1 MSKMES
7 TANSRATSAHA
18 ARLDQTLKDL
28 QRKVKEQEEAL
39 TKLRAAGKPIQ
50 EQPDSN
56 KGIQLRQ
63 ISQIKSAFEALT
75 PVEPYTPL
83 PDSPL
88 PSLLALRTTHGTVSE
103 AKSALIITKHDLSH
117 VEQLLQKE
125 TADLEDGR
133 LIEKALQTRIS
144 ALEDT
149 IDKHVQK
156 PMTQVAKDM
165 MRDLKNK
172 KVRYDMDTVTLVK
185 SFNDFVDDHLAV
197 MLAAEELGGPVVGE
211 LLNVDETNLEAGF
224 NAQGKARK
232 PKGPLSEAGRQQ
244 RIDEIWRQQPER
256 ERRAQEPWNETTAA
270 ATEMRELTEL
280 LLNNLV
286 EADGGMNGGYVELD
300 RESAAAR
307 FLVRSRVAQFHPKDA
322 RRLRLIDFGKDLV
335 S

>member
-1 MSKMES
+1 M
-7 TANSRATSAHA
+7 
-18 ARLDQTLKDL
+18 L
-28 QRKVKEQEEAL
+28 QIV
-39 TKLRAAGKPIQ
+39 
-50 EQPDSN
+50 
-56 KGIQLRQ
+56 
-63 ISQIKSAFEALT
+63 QIKSAFEALT
-75 PVEPYTPL
+75 PVEPYTPP

-88 PSLLALRTTHGTVSE
+88 PSLLALRTTHGTTSE
-103 AKSALIITKHDLSH
+103 AKSALIITKNDLSH

-125 TADLEDGR
+125 AADLEDGR
-133 LIEKALQTRIS
+133 LIENAIQTRIS
-144 ALEDT
+144 ALEDA
-149 IDKHVQK
+149 IEKHVQK
-156 PMTQVAKDM
+156 PTPQVAKDM
-165 MRDLKNK
+165 MRGLKNK
-172 KVRYDMDTVTLVK
+172 KARYDMDTVRLVK
-185 SFNDFVDDHLAV
+185 SFNEFIDDHLAL
-197 MLAAEELGGPVVGE
+197 MLTAEELGGPVVGE

-244 RIDEIWRQQPER
+244 RIDEIWKQQPER

-286 EADGGMNGGYVELD
+286 EADGGINGGYVELD

>member
-1 MSKMES
+1 M
-7 TANSRATSAHA
+7 
-18 ARLDQTLKDL
+18 L
-28 QRKVKEQEEAL
+28 
-39 TKLRAAGKPIQ
+39 
-50 EQPDSN
+50 
-56 KGIQLRQ
+56 Q

-75 PVEPYTPL
+75 PAEPYTPL

-88 PSLLALRTTHGTVSE
+88 PSLLALRTAHGTTSE

-133 LIEKALQTRIS
+133 LIESALQTRIS
-144 ALEDT
+144 ALKDSIE
-149 IDKHVQK
+149 KHVQK
-156 PMTQVAKDM
+156 PNAQVAKDM
-165 MRDLKNK
+165 IRGLKNK
-172 KVRYDMDTVTLVK
+172 KARYDMDTVTLVK
-185 SFNDFVDDHLAV
+185 AFNEFIDDHLAV

-211 LLNVDETNLEAGF
+211 LLDVDEANLGAGF

-232 PKGPLSEAGRQQ
+232 TKGPLSEVGRQQ
-244 RIDEIWRQQPER
+244 RIDEIWKQQPER
-256 ERRAQEPWNETTAA
+256 ERRAQEPWNETAA
-270 ATEMRELTEL
+270 AAAEMRELTEQ

-286 EADGGMNGGYVELD
+286 EADRGMNGGYVELD

>member
-1 MSKMES
+1 MENTTS
-7 TANSRATSAHA
+7 SRATSAHV
-18 ARLDQTLKDL
+18 ARLDRTLKDL
-28 QRKVKEQEEAL
+28 QGRVKEQEEAL
-39 TKLRAAGKPIQ
+39 KKLRAAGKPFQ
-50 EQPDSN
+50 EEPDSN
-56 KGIQLRQ
+56 KNVHLRQ

-75 PVEPYTPL
+75 PVEPYTPP

-88 PSLLALRTTHGTVSE
+88 PSLLALRTTHTTTSE
-103 AKSALIITKHDLSH
+103 AKSALAITKHDLSN

-133 LIEKALQTRIS
+133 LIETALQARVS
-144 ALEDT
+144 ALETT
-149 IDKHVQK
+149 IEKHVQK
-156 PMTQVAKDM
+156 PTAQVAKDM
-165 MRDLKNK
+165 MRGLKNK
-172 KVRYDMDTVTLVK
+172 KARYDMDTVTLVK
-185 SFNDFVDDHLAV
+185 SFNEFIHDHLAV

-211 LLNVDETNLEAGF
+211 LLDVDETNLEAGF

-232 PKGPLSEAGRQQ
+232 PKGASSEVGRQR

-256 ERRAQEPWNETTAA
+256 ERLAQEPWNETTAA

-322 RRLRLIDFGKDLV
+322 RRLRLIDFGKDLA

>member
-1 MSKMES
+1 MW
-7 TANSRATSAHA
+7 
-18 ARLDQTLKDL
+18 Q
-28 QRKVKEQEEAL
+28 
-39 TKLRAAGKPIQ
+39 LRAAGKPVQ
-50 EQPDSN
+50 EEPDSN
-56 KGIQLRQ
+56 KDIQLLQ
-63 ISQIKSAFEALT
+63 ISKIKSAFEALT

-88 PSLLALRTTHGTVSE
+88 PSLLALRTTHSTTSE

-125 TADLEDGR
+125 AADLADGR
-133 LIEKALQTRIS
+133 LIEKALQARIS

-149 IDKHVQK
+149 IEKHVQK
-156 PMTQVAKDM
+156 PTAQVAKDM
-165 MRDLKNK
+165 MRGLKTK
-172 KVRYDMDTVTLVK
+172 KARYDMDTVTLVK
-185 SFNDFVDDHLAV
+185 SFNEFIDDHLAV
-197 MLAAEELGGPVVGE
+197 MLAAEELGGPVVGG

-232 PKGPLSEAGRQQ
+232 LPKDPLSEVGRQQ
-244 RIDEIWRQQPER
+244 RIDEIWKQQPER

-286 EADGGMNGGYVELD
+286 EADGGMSGGYVELD

>member
-1 MSKMES
+1 M
-7 TANSRATSAHA
+7 
-18 ARLDQTLKDL
+18 L
-28 QRKVKEQEEAL
+28 QI
-39 TKLRAAGKPIQ
+39 G
-50 EQPDSN
+50 
-56 KGIQLRQ
+56 
-63 ISQIKSAFEALT
+63 QIKSAFEALA
-75 PVEPYTPL
+75 PVEPYTSL

-88 PSLLALRTTHGTVSE
+88 PSLLALRTTHRTTAE
-103 AKSALIITKHDLSH
+103 AKSALIITKNDLSH

-133 LIEKALQTRIS
+133 LIKNALQTRIS
-144 ALEDT
+144 ALEDS
-149 IDKHVQK
+149 IEKHVQK
-156 PMTQVAKDM
+156 PTAQVVKDM
-165 MRDLKNK
+165 MRGLKTK
-172 KVRYDMDTVTLVK
+172 KARYDMGTVTLVK
-185 SFNDFVDDHLAV
+185 SFNAFIDDHLAV

-211 LLNVDETNLEAGF
+211 LLDVDEANLEAGF

-232 PKGPLSEAGRQQ
+232 SKGPLSEVGRQQ
-244 RIDEIWRQQPER
+244 RIDEIWKQQPER
-256 ERRAQEPWNETTAA
+256 ERRAQEPWNESTAA

-286 EADGGMNGGYVELD
+286 EADGGMSGGYVELD